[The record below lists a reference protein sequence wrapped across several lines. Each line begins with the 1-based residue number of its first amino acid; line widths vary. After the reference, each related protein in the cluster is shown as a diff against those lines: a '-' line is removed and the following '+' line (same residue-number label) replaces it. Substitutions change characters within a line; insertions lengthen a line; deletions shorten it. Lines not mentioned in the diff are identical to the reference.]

1 MEGQDS
7 SLSQK
12 DNAQMADIFEKYQL
26 AVESTPNAI
35 IIANDK
41 GKIVLVNQQAEKL
54 FGYDRSEL
62 MGELLEILL
71 PERYRA
77 AHPGQRGSFMAA
89 PSARPMGMGRDL
101 YALRKDGTEIPVEI
115 GLNPVKT
122 EEGHFVL
129 AAIADI
135 TLRKQAEE
143 TLRKSQERF
152 RHMVENLRAGAV
164 HVEENAILF
173 NKAAEEITGYSN
185 SEISNL
191 DDWFKKL
198 YGKEHE
204 KIRAQYENDK
214 AAGFPVPRTV
224 MLKRKDGEERFVQ
237 FAAYKDEKAEVW
249 MLHDI
254 TERKRLEKMILEVTK
269 KEQRR
274 IGEELHEGL
283 AQHLTL
289 TAIAGKIL
297 GKKLSKKSPS
307 LAREAS
313 KVTGMVN
320 QAITQT
326 RELAQGLYSLE
337 MQSDGFPDALKK
349 FASDTQKTC
358 GVRCFFRSDPA
369 VNVTDN
375 TAAAH
380 LYRIVREAVSNAVKH
395 GRSKEIIISLKSKD
409 SGTAELK
416 ITNSGAKFKARKPGY
431 EGMGLKIMQSRAK
444 LIGATLHIGPRPKG
458 GTIVTCTFPNR

>member
-1 MEGQDS
+1 
-7 SLSQK
+7 
-12 DNAQMADIFEKYQL
+12 MADIFEKYEL
-26 AVESTPNAI
+26 AIESTPNAI
-35 IIANDK
+35 IIANEK

-54 FGYDRSEL
+54 FGYKRNEL
-62 MGELLEILL
+62 MGQLIEILL
-71 PERYRA
+71 PERYRSK
-77 AHPGQRGSFMAA
+77 HPGQRASFMAA
-89 PSARPMGMGRDL
+89 PSARPMGVGRDL
-101 YALRKDGTEIPVEI
+101 YAVRKDGTEIPVEI

-135 TLRKQAEE
+135 TQRKQAEE
-143 TLRKSQERF
+143 ALRKSQERF
-152 RHMVENLRAGAV
+152 RHMVENLPAGAV
-164 HVEENAILF
+164 HVEGNAILF

-185 SEISNL
+185 SEISTL
-191 DDWFKKL
+191 DDWFKTL
-198 YGKEHE
+198 YGKQHE
-204 KIRAQYENDK
+204 KIRSQYEEDQK
-214 AAGFPVPRTV
+214 AGFPVPRTV
-224 MLKRKDGEERFVQ
+224 TVRRKDGDERFVE

-289 TAIAGKIL
+289 TAISGKLL
-297 GKKLSKKSPS
+297 GKKLSKKSQP

-313 KVTGMVN
+313 KLVGMVN

-349 FASDTQKTC
+349 FASETQKTC
-358 GVRCFFRSDPA
+358 SVRCAFHYDPQI
-369 VNVTDN
+369 NVTDN
-375 TAAAH
+375 TVAAH

-395 GRSKEIIISLKSKD
+395 GRTKQIVISLKLKD
-409 SGTAELK
+409 KGTSELK
-416 ITNSGAKFKARKPGY
+416 ITNSGSRFKVREPGY

-444 LIGATLHIGPRPKG
+444 LIGATLTIGPRPKG
-458 GTIVTCTFPNR
+458 GTVVICTFPNR